1 MYSYA
6 PLGSPSSEK
15 ASRPC
20 SLVLVQKPKP
30 CSLPLAAQQ
39 SGLDSL
45 LALWAKIR
53 CSRLHL
59 TALCRKAEPWQR
71 AAEHVS
77 LDTKKSECLF
87 LAMPEGSQSR

>member
-39 SGLDSL
+39 TELAACSL
-45 LALWAKIR
+45 GKDPMLKASPHCPLQKGRALAA
-53 CSRLHL
+53 S
-59 TALCRKAEPWQR
+59 CRA
-71 AAEHVS
+71 
-77 LDTKKSECLF
+77 CL
-87 LAMPEGSQSR
+87 A